1 MGHDNYSV
9 RRRKAG
15 KLRKSGLDAFL
26 LPSFSDVDKI
36 VRMERIAK
44 RNLYRALESLELIRA
59 ARTRPRSPEQVS

>member
-1 MGHDNYSV
+1 MGRDNYSI

-36 VRMERIAK
+36 LRFERIVK
-44 RNLYRALESLELIRA
+44 RNLYRALDSLEQIRV
-59 ARTRPRSPEQVS
+59 ARTRPRSSEQVS